1 MKRVIEIR
9 NSARIKE
16 QTNADSRLEE
26 KIRHRAY
33 ELYEERAHED
43 GHELQDWLQAEAEVK
58 RNAVA
63 A

>member
-1 MKRVIEIR
+1 MKRVMEIR
-9 NSARIKE
+9 NSARIK
-16 QTNADSRLEE
+16 QKAIAVSRLED

-33 ELYEERAHED
+33 ELYEQRAHED

-58 RNAVA
+58 RNTVA